1 MVELTFRANRDVTF
15 AAKGQEVY
23 AGEAKQTVEEAAVTL
38 AYNPFLDIEK
48 HWAKRDSESLSC
60 GACSGRQ

>member
-48 HWAKRDSESLSC
+48 HWAKKRF
-60 GACSGRQ
+60 